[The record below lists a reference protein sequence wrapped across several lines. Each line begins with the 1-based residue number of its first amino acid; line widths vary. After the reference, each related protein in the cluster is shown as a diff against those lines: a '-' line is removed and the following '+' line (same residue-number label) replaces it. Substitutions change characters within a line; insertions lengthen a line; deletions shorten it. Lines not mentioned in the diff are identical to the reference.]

1 MWVQVLGGVLASEPS
16 LAKWAHRPTGRCRC
30 RKPEIP
36 VRFRVGPLWQHS
48 PVVQRQRRLVHIQ
61 ETMVQLHPGLLDHA
75 QIRQPAERLGSDP
88 RVCRFDSCS
97 GYLKKYVLV
106 EQRSARLPVTQETV
120 GSNPIGD
127 AEHGTVR
134 QSGRATDFKRPWLWV
149 RLPPV
154 LLQQHAS
161 VGHWQA
167 QVAVTHPLS
176 SFAGS
181 TPARRTVTVM

>member
-1 MWVQVLGGVLASEPS
+1 M
-16 LAKWAHRPTGRCRC
+16 
-30 RKPEIP
+30 
-36 VRFRVGPLWQHS
+36 
-48 PVVQRQRRLVHIQ
+48 
-61 ETMVQLHPGLLDHA
+61 
-75 QIRQPAERLGSDP
+75 
-88 RVCRFDSCS
+88 
-97 GYLKKYVLV
+97 
-106 EQRSARLPVTQETV
+106 EQRSARLPVTQEIV

-127 AEHGTVR
+127 ARQDGTVR
-134 QSGRATDFKRPWLWV
+134 KPVKRRSSNLRDRLWV

-181 TPARRTVTVM
+181 TPARRTDTVM